1 MVDYREFCGRL
12 KRKIAV
18 NIAISIGT
26 GKGRKGEGAHDKLES
41 LDGNTN
47 LRFRPATFSQP
58 YFRNFLALVWR
69 VASITIVIVPRNC
82 AGLPLE
88 RDRGGILALVLIN
101 RVQHELGWS
110 IPPTCFLL
118 PIRKYLGEIQR
129 GKGEE
134 DSDKR
139 EFRFSIFLC

>member
-1 MVDYREFCGRL
+1 MVDYREFCGRF

-26 GKGRKGEGAHDKLES
+26 REGRGRGEQDKLES

-58 YFRNFLALVWR
+58 YFGNFLALVCR

-82 AGLPLE
+82 AFGTRARKFSRSL
-88 RDRGGILALVLIN
+88 LIN
-101 RVQHELGWS
+101 RESSGIDS
-110 IPPTCFLL
+110 ARPTCF
-118 PIRKYLGEIQR
+118 PIPKYLEKCRERRCNEI
-129 GKGEE
+129 G
-134 DSDKR
+134 
-139 EFRFSIFLC
+139 